1 MGLVDKLTRWLV
13 RIAEKRSLRN
23 WHRRFESPANLPL
36 NFPYF
41 EQKVLVLPLMQS
53 KICA

>member
-1 MGLVDKLTRWLV
+1 MGAGRSRVSRRV
-13 RIAEKRSLRN
+13 RSNFDLEI
-23 WHRRFESPANLPL
+23 LPL

-53 KICA
+53 RISA

>member
-1 MGLVDKLTRWLV
+1 MRGSGECFAPKG
-13 RIAEKRSLRN
+13 
-23 WHRRFESPANLPL
+23 RRDYTSEGSTTLPL

-53 KICA
+53 KIFLC